1 MLDPVCTET
10 MLIKTF
16 GSEDCST
23 QQCEQIELEISPQ
36 LGDSLKMSFLSILLI
51 CEFISGQSISYAV
64 STYKKLTSWEFSDY
78 VQSDSSLQVDILVRL
93 DQYWRLVTGFAVIM
107 DQYAIRTRLG
117 WVLSGPVQGSPSA
130 GVNLVITH
138 SLRVDAFQQ

>member
-10 MLIKTF
+10 LLIKTF
-16 GSEDCST
+16 GFEDCST

-64 STYKKLTSWEFSDY
+64 STYKKLASREFSDY
-78 VQSDSSLQVDILVRL
+78 VQGDSSLQVDILVRL
-93 DQYWRLVTGFAVIM
+93 DQYWR
-107 DQYAIRTRLG
+107 
-117 WVLSGPVQGSPSA
+117 
-130 GVNLVITH
+130 
-138 SLRVDAFQQ
+138 